1 MKEINNLITNEIF
14 INENFFTSIIG
25 LSPSKGARSPLL
37 WNAAFK
43 AFDFPAKMYPLDVE
57 KENVENLI
65 QLLQE
70 TENYK
75 GGAVAAPYKII
86 IADILKNN
94 LTPEARA
101 IGAINCIFR
110 DKNGFLKG
118 TNTDGEAALKCIL
131 KNTNDLKNN
140 NVLVLGFGGVSKAV
154 CAYVSKYLAKG
165 SKLIVSCRQDNI
177 PQKEMKNLG
186 ISKIINIQNT
196 KYYLEGIKVLIN
208 CTSIGWNEQSGSS
221 PILKDE
227 LTFLAKDAFIFDV
240 IYQPLETKFL
250 SFANSLGIKN
260 SNGLEMNLEQALLAF
275 KYAFPKLI
283 INDEDDIRLLN
294 AMKNA

>member
-1 MKEINNLITNEIF
+1 MKKINELITNEIL
-14 INENFFTSIIG
+14 INEKFFTSIIG
-25 LSPSKGARSPLL
+25 FNPSKGARSPLL

-43 AFDFPAKMYPLDVE
+43 EFDFSAKMYPLDVE
-57 KENVENLI
+57 KENLENLI
-65 QLLQE
+65 QTLQE

-94 LTPEARA
+94 LTPEAKA

-110 DKNGFLKG
+110 DRNGFLKG

-131 KNTNDLKNN
+131 KNINAFKNYD
-140 NVLVLGFGGVSKAV
+140 VLVLGFGGVSKAV
-154 CAYVSKYLAKG
+154 CAYVSKSLANQA
-165 SKLIVSCRQDNI
+165 KLIVGCRKENI
-177 PQKEMKNLG
+177 SQKEMTILG

-196 KYYLEGIKVLIN
+196 KDYLEGIKVLIN
-208 CTSIGWNEQSGSS
+208 CTSVGWNEQSEFS
-221 PILKDE
+221 PISKDE
-227 LTFLAKDAFIFDV
+227 LSLLAKDAFIFDV

-250 SFANSLGIKN
+250 SFANELGIKN

-275 KYAFPKLI
+275 KYALPELI
-283 INDEDDIRLLN
+283 TNNKDNIRLLN

>member
-1 MKEINNLITNEIF
+1 MKKINELITNEIL
-14 INENFFTSIIG
+14 INEKFFTSIIG
-25 LSPSKGARSPLL
+25 FNPSKGARSPLL

-43 AFDFPAKMYPLDVE
+43 EFDFSAKMYPLDVE
-57 KENVENLI
+57 KENLENLI
-65 QLLQE
+65 QTLQE
-70 TENYK
+70 TESYK

-94 LTPEARA
+94 LTPEAKA

-110 DKNGFLKG
+110 DRNGFLKG

-131 KNTNDLKNN
+131 KNINAFKNYD
-140 NVLVLGFGGVSKAV
+140 VLVLGFGGVSKAV
-154 CAYVSKYLAKG
+154 CAYVSKSLANQA
-165 SKLIVSCRQDNI
+165 KLIVGCRKENI
-177 PQKEMKNLG
+177 SQKEMTILG

-196 KYYLEGIKVLIN
+196 KDYLKGIKVLIN
-208 CTSIGWNEQSGSS
+208 CTSVGWNEQSEFS
-221 PILKDE
+221 PISKDE
-227 LTFLAKDAFIFDV
+227 LSLLAKDAFIFDV

-250 SFANSLGIKN
+250 SFANELGIKN

-275 KYAFPKLI
+275 KYALPELI
-283 INDEDDIRLLN
+283 INNKDNIRLLN